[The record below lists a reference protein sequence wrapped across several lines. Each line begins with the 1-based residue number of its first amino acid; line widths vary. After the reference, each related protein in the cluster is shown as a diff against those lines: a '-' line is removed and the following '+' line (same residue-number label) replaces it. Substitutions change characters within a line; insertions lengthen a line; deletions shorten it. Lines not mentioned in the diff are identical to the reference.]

1 MERRRESEL
10 VRAAGDGDREAAER
24 LVESTYRQTYASLYR
39 LCGGD
44 ADLAA
49 DLTQETYRKAWKSL
63 GGFRGGSRVS
73 TWLYRIAY
81 NTFLNHVRRPRPV
94 TDLDP
99 EQEARLVEEGPGP
112 EALAAFDDESERLRR
127 AVLELPDDLRF
138 TVGARFWQGLS
149 VREIAEH
156 EGVTTVAIRKRL
168 AKAFQ
173 ILRLHL
179 EEVS

>member
-1 MERRRESEL
+1 MERRREREL
-10 VRAAGDGDREAAER
+10 VRAAGDGDRASAEW
-24 LVESTYRQTYASLYR
+24 LVESTYRQTYATLFR

-49 DLTQETYRKAWKSL
+49 DLTQDTYRKAWASL
-63 GGFRGGSRVS
+63 GTFRGGSRLA

-81 NTFLNHVRRPRPV
+81 NTFLNHVRRPRLV

-99 EQEARLVEEGPGP
+99 EHEERLPATDPDP
-112 EALAAFDDESERLRR
+112 EDRATFDDESERLRR

-138 TVGARFWQGLS
+138 TVGARFWRGLS

-173 ILRLHL
+173 MLRLQL